1 MRTKLALFF
10 GPLAGMALMVAT
22 DPLLAAASAQQNLA
36 DSKLTRDG
44 IDLFYT
50 IVGTSGD
57 YVLVLSGGPGE
68 DIRSM
73 QGIAD
78 ELGKKYRCIMWEQ
91 RGTGRS
97 KLAHYDESTI
107 NLNAYMEDIE
117 ALRRQLGAEKFVV
130 VGNSWG
136 MILGL
141 AYAGTRANAV
151 RAVITIGSGPITF
164 EYLGVFSDNQYA
176 RLGPCELEVRDFWRD
191 TAREAADSERA

>member
-1 MRTKLALFF
+1 MRSRATHTVDGAR
-10 GPLAGMALMVAT
+10 MRSHVAT
-22 DPLLAAASAQQNLA
+22 LATAWLLNLTGTIQADLAPGQQNFA
-36 DSKLTRDG
+36 DGKIARDG
-44 IDLFYT
+44 VDLFYT
-50 IVGTSGD
+50 IVGTNGD

-97 KLAHYDESTI
+97 KLPKYDASTI

-117 ALRRQLGAEKFVV
+117 ALRKHLQIEKFIV

-136 MILGL
+136 MMLGL
-141 AYAGTRANAV
+141 AYAGTHSDAV
-151 RAVITIGSGPITF
+151 RALVALGSGPIT
-164 EYLGVFSDNQYA
+164 
-176 RLGPCELEVRDFWRD
+176 
-191 TAREAADSERA
+191 SE